1 MPAAE
6 HDVRFEPA
14 DIQPHPVLLTG
25 LCIFGATLV
34 IAFATYFFASLL
46 TQARRREGAQTQ
58 AAAAVPRPLPPE
70 PRLQASP
77 SADWKAYR
85 DAQMQ
90 QLSSYGWVDRDKG
103 AVAIPIQRA
112 MELIIQRG
120 IPPQRATAEFKYD
133 PPQAGTRETGFEG
146 KVEPE
151 PK

>member
-6 HDVRFEPA
+6 HEVRFEPV

-25 LCIFGATLV
+25 LCILGATLV
-34 IAFATYFFASLL
+34 IAFATYFFGSLL

-77 SADWKAYR
+77 SQEFQSYR
-85 DAQMQ
+85 ETQID
-90 QLSSYGWVDRDKG
+90 QLNRYRWIDRDKG

-112 MELIIQRG
+112 MELIVQRG
-120 IPPQRATAEFKYD
+120 IPPQKAPAEFKYD
-133 PPQAGTRETGFEG
+133 PPQAGTRVTGLEG

>member
-58 AAAAVPRPLPPE
+58 AAAAVARRLPPE

-77 SADWKAYR
+77 SGELQAYR
-85 DAQMQ
+85 EAQMQ
-90 QLSSYGWVDRDKG
+90 QLSNYSWVDRDKG
-103 AVAIPIQRA
+103 VVAIPIQSA

-120 IPPQRATAEFKYD
+120 IPPQRATGEFKYD

>member
-1 MPAAE
+1 M
-6 HDVRFEPA
+6 HLRRDSCDRVC
-14 DIQPHPVLLTG
+14 DLLFR
-25 LCIFGATLV
+25 IPS
-34 IAFATYFFASLL
+34 YS
-46 TQARRREGAQTQ
+46 GAQTQ

-85 DAQMQ
+85 DAQME

-133 PPQAGTRETGFEG
+133 PPQAGTRQTGFEG